1 MLTAENLTV
10 EVGGK
15 LILERVSFRV
25 TPGEKVGI
33 VGRNGAGKTSMLKVL
48 SGDAPP
54 SAGRV
59 AVKGALGYLNQ
70 EPKANESIAGQR
82 VLDRVIS
89 GRSLDS
95 LAEEL
100 EKARLAMELDPS
112 EANVAKFT
120 RREEIFAAKGGYQA
134 ESEAKKILVGLGIAE
149 SRFSLSLSH
158 LSGGERRRVELA
170 KILFAGSDV
179 LLLDEPTNHLDL
191 DAKNWLT
198 SFMRTYRGA
207 MMVISHDLDLLDEA
221 ITRIFHLERGGQDGQ
236 LVEYKGTFSQYK
248 KARAEDEE
256 SARRRNSRLQGEIK
270 RLAMQADSMRHST
283 AKRARVAQ
291 SLDKRVERLANQVDE
306 VAARSRT
313 KVAAKMIAPPPSG
326 RDVLSVSGLCKG
338 FGQGSVFEDVS
349 FDVSR
354 SERLLIVGLNGAGKT
369 TLLRLVTGELQPD
382 IGHVRFGRDVSVGYY
397 AQEHENLD
405 PDDTPVNQMNQ
416 ALGGTI
422 TETRGL
428 LASFGLS
435 GDVIFQPTGTL
446 SGGEKTKLS
455 LSLLVAGRHNL
466 LLLDEPT
473 NNLDP
478 ESRVA
483 VGNSLASWT
492 GTLLVVTHDEAFAE
506 AIRPDRVLIL
516 PDGLV
521 DYYDD
526 NYLELVAM
534 A

>member
-1 MLTAENLTV
+1 MLAAENLSV

-15 LILERVSFRV
+15 LILNEISFRV
-25 TPGEKVGI
+25 VPGDKVGI
-33 VGRNGAGKTSMLKVL
+33 VGRNGAGKTSMLKVV
-48 SGDAPP
+48 SGEVPP

-59 AVKGALGYLNQ
+59 VITGEVGYLNQ
-70 EPKANESIAGQR
+70 EPKADESIAGQR

-89 GRSLDS
+89 GRLLDV
-95 LAEEL
+95 LAEDL
-100 EKARLAMELDPS
+100 EKARLAMELDAS
-112 EANVAKFT
+112 DGNIRRFA
-120 RREEIFAAKGGYQA
+120 RREEAFAAKGGYQA
-134 ESEAKKILVGLGIAE
+134 ESEAKKILAGLGITE
-149 SRFSLSLSH
+149 SRFGLSLSH

-170 KILFAGSDV
+170 RILFAGSDV

-191 DAKNWLT
+191 DSKTWLL
-198 SFMRTYRGA
+198 SFMRAYSGA

-221 ITRIFHLERGGQDGQ
+221 ITRIFHLERGLGDGN

-248 KARAEDEE
+248 KARAEDEQ
-256 SARRRNSRLQGEIK
+256 SAHKRNVRLQGEIK
-270 RLAMQADSMRHST
+270 RLASQADSMRHST
-283 AKRARVAQ
+283 AKRAKVAH
-291 SLDKRVERLANQVDE
+291 SIDKRVERLASQVGE
-306 VAARSRT
+306 VNETSRVKVAARMT
-313 KVAAKMIAPPPSG
+313 EPPPCSK
-326 RDVLSVSGLCKG
+326 DVLSVSQLCKG
-338 FGQGSVFEDVS
+338 FGQGNVFEDVS
-349 FDVSR
+349 FDISR

-369 TLLRLVTGELQPD
+369 TLLRLVMGQLTPD
-382 IGHVRFGRDVSVGYY
+382 FGRVKFGRGVSTGYY

-405 PDDTPVNQMNQ
+405 PFDTPINQMNL
-416 ALGGTI
+416 ALGGTV
-422 TETRGL
+422 TESRGL

-435 GDVIFQPTGTL
+435 GDVIFQPTETL

-455 LSLLVAGRHNL
+455 LSVLVAAKNNL

-483 VGNSLASWT
+483 IGRSLSSWT
-492 GTLLVVTHDEAFAE
+492 GTMLVVTHDEAFAE
-506 AIRPDRVLIL
+506 AISPDKVLIL